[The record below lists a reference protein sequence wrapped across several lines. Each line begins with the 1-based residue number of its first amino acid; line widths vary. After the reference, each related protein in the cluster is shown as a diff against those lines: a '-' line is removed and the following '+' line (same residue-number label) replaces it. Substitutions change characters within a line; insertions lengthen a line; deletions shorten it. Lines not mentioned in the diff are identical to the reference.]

1 MATIAANTSAQ
12 VALTAGNFIQ
22 GTGAGVAQVGSG
34 ARGADPLT
42 AGDPW
47 QIGPFER
54 DETIHITAYSAIS
67 YEAEQPLSLP
77 SPADRLSAA

>member
-22 GTGAGVAQVGSG
+22 GAGAGVAQVGSG

-42 AGDPW
+42 AGED
-47 QIGPFER
+47 
-54 DETIHITAYSAIS
+54 
-67 YEAEQPLSLP
+67 
-77 SPADRLSAA
+77 